1 MGSGQ
6 EQKKKFS
13 WETLAMILVRADGDL
28 VVRKLRSR
36 GLDHESPH
44 SDSGELKPRGASL
57 KPLPPWSLKDG
68 EEATL
73 QTLPLPLRAVQN

>member
-28 VVRKLRSR
+28 
-36 GLDHESPH
+36 
-44 SDSGELKPRGASL
+44 SGEKV
-57 KPLPPWSLKDG
+57 
-68 EEATL
+68 EE
-73 QTLPLPLRAVQN
+73 QRSGP